1 MSDEPQTPSIKPAPK
16 TSVLGET
23 VREHAWNIR
32 RWFARTFTAENLVAG
47 IKTFAWVAPLTILIW
62 VYAERE
68 QVVQRETTLPIAV
81 KSTDPNRIVSLRPGD
96 ESIVAFIGGPRLAVD
111 RVIELVTNPGKGPA
125 VQIEIDGRGYESGK
139 WVPVDT
145 ERYVG
150 ENPIFK
156 NRGVAVSNCRPRTL
170 QILVDELVE
179 RDVEVRVPNDV
190 TNLAG
195 SPVFEPST
203 VRVRGPKTK
212 LEDPTHPLVITA
224 DLANREEMQLP
235 GPHQL
240 PAVSVRANISDPSI
254 TLTPS
259 AVKATIDV
267 SQKEERYLIA
277 SMPIWQNAPPGFSEK
292 YRVEYPPNISN
303 ITVIG
308 PHDQIELLRKGDYRP
323 KAQLEVTA
331 EDDGKQRTQRE
342 LKFDLPDRVKVV
354 AEDKEKTRVLFQLFK
369 QTASE

>member
-1 MSDEPQTPSIKPAPK
+1 MSEESPTPSIKPPPK
-16 TSVLGET
+16 TSALGDA
-23 VREHAWNIR
+23 VRAYLWNLR
-32 RWFARTFTAENLVAG
+32 RWSARTFTGENLVSSM
-47 IKTFAWVAPLTILIW
+47 KTFAWVAPLTILIW

-68 QVVQRETTLPIAV
+68 QVVQRETTIPIAV

-111 RVIELVTNPGKGPA
+111 RVIELVTNPGKGPI

-150 ENPIFK
+150 ENPIFR
-156 NRGVAVSNCRPRTL
+156 NRGVAITSCKPRTL

-179 RDVEVRVPNDV
+179 RDVEVRVPTDV

-212 LEDPTHPLVITA
+212 LEDPRQPLVITA
-224 DLANREEMQLP
+224 DLANREEIQLP

-254 TLTPS
+254 TLSPS
-259 AVKATIDV
+259 TVKATLDV

-277 SMPIWQNAPPGFSEK
+277 SMPIWQSTPTGFLEK
-292 YRVEYPPNISN
+292 YRIECPPSISN

-308 PHDQIELLRKGDYRP
+308 PHDQIELLRKGEVRP

-331 EDDGKQRTQRE
+331 EDEGKQRTARE

-354 AEDKEKTRVLFQLFK
+354 AEDKEKTKVLFQLVK
-369 QTASE
+369 PE